1 METDKIN
8 ASSSVFSRSLYS
20 FMLKR
25 ILLLF
30 SIIPSLLFAQAE
42 YVSANNPVYDFLN
55 RMETL
60 KLIEHYNPFEIP
72 KSRGEIGEFLKEI
85 LFKENKLDEVDK
97 KILEDLK
104 VEFEYEIYSTL
115 SFSERIIGEGSY
127 NLFSQKEKYLFF
139 YNDEERANLF
149 INLISQGEIIYRN
162 NSPLDINSSTSLG
175 YYGGEIRGTLL
186 KKFGFFLSGYNGQVF
201 GNKETARLKKEVA
214 YNFKYNLEPDVG
226 YFDETSG
233 YLSADFDLLK
243 LKFGRDRL
251 LVGHGQIKSLI
262 ADNSPMFDYLSLNIN
277 YEFLNFSYFHGK
289 LLDNISFAGDSITG
303 GANIV
308 DEKYIGYHRLSF
320 DFSPSV
326 SLGAGEIII
335 YGKRG
340 IDLSYLNPF
349 TFYKSIEHSNQDRD
363 NAMLFFDLNVKP
375 ISGLKV
381 FTTFLIDDI
390 SLGKI
395 GSGWYGNQTLL
406 HTGIFSSNL
415 YEIAPVDFSIEY
427 IRVEP
432 YTLTH
437 HLTGNNFTHNGY
449 NIGSDLQP
457 NSELF
462 FSQINYRFN
471 HRLRCSVS
479 FWLTIHG
486 ANPPNDN
493 GSIKNVGGDINLGH
507 RLMDSETVKFLDG
520 NLEYLRRFSFSFFY
534 EPINQI
540 SFSLN
545 INYLSSSLQNSV
557 NFRETQ
563 MFFIIGARI

>member
-1 METDKIN
+1 MQK
-8 ASSSVFSRSLYS
+8 
-20 FMLKR
+20 K
-25 ILLLF
+25 ILLFLLT
-30 SIIPSLLFAQAE
+30 IPSLLFAQAE
-42 YVSANNPVYDFLN
+42 YVSADNSVYDFLN

-60 KLIEHYNPFEIP
+60 KLIENYNPFEIP
-72 KSRGEIGEFLKEI
+72 KSRGEIGKFLREVI
-85 LFKENKLDEVDK
+85 TNAERLDVIDNKM
-97 KILEDLK
+97 LEDFK
-104 VEFEYEIYSTL
+104 VEFENEIYTTL
-115 SFSERIIGEGSY
+115 NSSERIIGEGSY

-139 YNDEERANLF
+139 YNEEERANIF
-149 INLISQGEIIYRN
+149 INLISQGEFIYRN
-162 NSPLDINSSTSLG
+162 NSSLDINSSTSLG

-186 KKFGFFLSGYNGQVF
+186 KKFGFFLRGYQGQVF

-214 YNFKYNLEPDVG
+214 YNYKYNLEPEEG

-233 YLSADFDLLK
+233 YMSADFDLLK

-251 LVGHGQIKSLI
+251 LVGHGQTKSLV

-289 LLDNISFAGDSITG
+289 LLGNSSFADDSITG
-303 GANIV
+303 RTNIV
-308 DEKYIGYHRLSF
+308 DEKYIGYHRLSL

-363 NAMLFFDLNVKP
+363 NAMLFFDLNLKP
-375 ISGLKV
+375 ICGLKI

-390 SLGKI
+390 SFGKI

-415 YEIAPVDFSIEY
+415 YNVAPVDFSIEY
-427 IRVEP
+427 IRIEP
-432 YTLTH
+432 YTFTH

-471 HRLRCSVS
+471 HRLRCSAS
-479 FWLTIHG
+479 FWFTTHA
-486 ANPPNDN
+486 ANPVNND
-493 GSIKNVGGDINLGH
+493 GSIKNVGGDINIGH
-507 RLMDSETVKFLDG
+507 RVTDSETVKFLDG
-520 NLEYLRRFSFSFFY
+520 DLEYLRRFSFLIFY
-534 EPINQI
+534 EPFNQI

-545 INYLSSSLQNSV
+545 INYLNNSLQNSIKYK
-557 NFRETQ
+557 ETQ